1 MLDARRCSGFPGGRT
16 GERSGRVSHGLVRER
31 RRVQVRGNGRRLVAD
46 VPKMTVNLSLTA
58 RCRSR
63 QENLVPLRKD
73 RAVTFSDMAQVLQA
87 RILADL
93 KAGEVTDAP
102 RNRPDEPRG
111 VGALEAHIATL
122 EKALVKAEAMGEQRR
137 REAESAARRVEAL
150 ELKIAT
156 LADSLTKA
164 QAASEQRC
172 QEVERSARRVE
183 ALEANI
189 AALEETVTKAEAMG
203 EQRRQEAQVATKR
216 ANDLVAEV
224 VEMTSELAE
233 MSRRMAEQTAAMDKM
248 RAEIEEFRSRS
259 W

>member
-1 MLDARRCSGFPGGRT
+1 MSDARRRSGFPGARPGSAAAASVT
-16 GERSGRVSHGLVRER
+16 VWSGKGDELKSEAMV
-31 RRVQVRGNGRRLVAD
+31 VAWS
-46 VPKMTVNLSLTA
+46 PTFRKMTVNLSLTA
-58 RCRSR
+58 RWRSR
-63 QENLVPLRKD
+63 QENLVPLQKD
-73 RAVTFSDMAQVLQA
+73 GAVTFSDMAQVLQA

-111 VGALEAHIATL
+111 VGALEALIATL
-122 EKALVKAEAMGEQRR
+122 EKALAKAEAMGEQRR
-137 REAESAARRVEAL
+137 HEAESAAKRVEAL

-156 LADSLTKA
+156 LADALTKA

-189 AALEETVTKAEAMG
+189 AVLEETVTKAEAMG

>member
-1 MLDARRCSGFPGGRT
+1 MHGGAAGYRDRLGST
-16 GERSGRVSHGLVRER
+16 GAASVRER
-31 RRVQVRGNGRRLVAD
+31 RRAQVRGNGRRLVAK
-46 VPKMTVNLSLTA
+46 VQKKIVNLSLTA
-58 RCRSR
+58 RWRSR
-63 QENLVPLRKD
+63 QESRSRYRRMERL
-73 RAVTFSDMAQVLQA
+73 AFSDMAQVLQA

-93 KAGEVTDAP
+93 KAGQVTP

-111 VGALEAHIATL
+111 VGALEAYIATL
-122 EKALVKAEAMGEQRR
+122 EKALAKAEAMGEERR
-137 REAESAARRVEAL
+137 HEAESAAERVEAL
-150 ELKIAT
+150 ELKNAR
-156 LADSLTKA
+156 LANSLTEA

-233 MSRRMAEQTAAMDKM
+233 MSRRMTEQTAAMDKM